1 MIKAARSIFRP
12 PNEGRMLN
20 PICAQRLVDPLAPVP
35 NRQRQPSL
43 AAVRGRGAG
52 EVSESAEARPF

>member
-1 MIKAARSIFRP
+1 
-12 PNEGRMLN
+12 MLN